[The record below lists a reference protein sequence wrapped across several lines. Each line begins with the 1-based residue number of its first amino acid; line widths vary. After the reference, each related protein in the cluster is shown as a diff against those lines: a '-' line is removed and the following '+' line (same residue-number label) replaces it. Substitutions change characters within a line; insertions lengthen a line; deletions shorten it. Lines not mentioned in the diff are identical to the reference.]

1 MLCASSSGKSHG
13 MGTGCPDTFS
23 FTNSKVEVRVLRRLA
38 LSAIVALA
46 ALGFANLGA
55 LGYANHYYAAAV
67 EPG

>member
-1 MLCASSSGKSHG
+1 

-23 FTNSKVEVRVLRRLA
+23 FTNSKVEVRALRRLA
-38 LSAIVALA
+38 LSAIVALAA